1 MSISRRHQEAG
12 ALSGQNRISCHPL
25 GRNSPSE
32 CTPRGVSW
40 SHPPANA
47 PRIERNFRD
56 LSCLA
61 IAFGEETLWQ
71 ESNCAFVAWYPAST
85 GRRNG
90 TITFSRLQPA
100 HLLQRR
106 PGSLRSASP
115 GKARRRKGTLGD
127 PTFMPLRI
135 NFCVVVCDSYGVQQ
149 DSSFHQLF
157 V

>member
-1 MSISRRHQEAG
+1 MNAPPG
-12 ALSGQNRISCHPL
+12 
-25 GRNSPSE
+25 
-32 CTPRGVSW
+32 GVSW

-90 TITFSRLQPA
+90 TITFHVSNPPISCSVDRDHCGVRPQGKRGEGKEPLEI
-100 HLLQRR
+100 LLSC
-106 PGSLRSASP
+106 PYAS
-115 GKARRRKGTLGD
+115 
-127 PTFMPLRI
+127 TF
-135 NFCVVVCDSYGVQQ
+135 V
-149 DSSFHQLF
+149 SSFVTLTVCSRIHLF
-157 V
+157 INSLCDMKRWHSKLL